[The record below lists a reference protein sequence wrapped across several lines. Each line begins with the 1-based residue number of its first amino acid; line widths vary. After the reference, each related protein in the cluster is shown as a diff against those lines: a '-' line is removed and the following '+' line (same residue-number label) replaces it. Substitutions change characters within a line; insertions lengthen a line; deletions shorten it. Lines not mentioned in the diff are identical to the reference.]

1 MFHAGR
7 NARSSR
13 DVGGLAPSILAKMI
27 RCTGREK
34 RTTPNSIAMLAKK
47 KYETSDVNFS
57 GNQINPIAM
66 NHTGSSATT
75 GAMAANADVS
85 RRRRDCSTNS
95 VKQKLACA
103 SVREF

>member
-1 MFHAGR
+1 MFHAGC

-57 GNQINPIAM
+57 GNQISPIAM

-75 GAMAANADVS
+75 GAIAANADVS

-103 SVREF
+103 TVSEF

>member
-1 MFHAGR
+1 MFHAGC

-13 DVGGLAPSILAKMI
+13 DVGGLAPSILAKTI

-47 KYETSDVNFS
+47 KYETSDNKFS

-66 NHTGSSATT
+66 SHTGSSATS
-75 GAMAANADVS
+75 GAVAAIADVS
-85 RRRRDCSTNS
+85 RRRRDWTTNS

-103 SVREF
+103 TVSEF

>member
-1 MFHAGR
+1 MFHAGC

-13 DVGGLAPSILAKMI
+13 DVGGLAPSNLAKTM

-34 RTTPNSIAMLAKK
+34 RTTPNSIAMQAKK

-75 GAMAANADVS
+75 GAIAANADVS

-103 SVREF
+103 TVSEF

>member
-1 MFHAGR
+1 MFHAGC

-13 DVGGLAPSILAKMI
+13 DVGGLAPSILAKTI

-34 RTTPNSIAMLAKK
+34 RITPNSITMLAKK
-47 KYETSDVNFS
+47 KYETSDAIPN
-57 GNQINPIAM
+57 GNQINPIAI

-95 VKQKLACA
+95 VNQKLACA
-103 SVREF
+103 TVNEF

>member
-1 MFHAGR
+1 MFHAGC

-13 DVGGLAPSILAKMI
+13 DVGGLAPSNLAKTI

-75 GAMAANADVS
+75 GAIAANADVS

-103 SVREF
+103 TVREF